1 MNMKSILSV
10 LAVLLISFPASADD
24 NSGASLIAACAHCHG
39 TDGNSSSGQYPSLAR
54 QNKEYIVKQLM
65 DFKTKARTDI
75 QMSPMVGV
83 LTENDARL
91 LAKFYNG
98 ENIVQQRGI
107 DADLAAQGKK
117 LAADLKCASCHQ
129 KNYRGDKEIPRLS
142 RQKRVYLVK
151 QMKDYRDG
159 KRTNDN
165 GVKMPEVKNLS
176 DDQIEVLSHYFAG
189 M

>member
-1 MNMKSILSV
+1 MRSILPV
-10 LAVLLISFPASADD
+10 LATLLLSTPAWADST
-24 NSGASLIAACAHCHG
+24 SGASLIAACAHCHG

-54 QNKEYIVKQLM
+54 QNKEYLVKQLL
-65 DFKTKARTDI
+65 DFKAKTRKDM

-83 LTENDARL
+83 LKEDDVQL
-91 LAKFYNG
+91 LANYYNG
-98 ENIVQQRGI
+98 ENIVRQRGI
-107 DADLAAQGKK
+107 DQDLAAQGKK
-117 LAADLKCASCHQ
+117 LAAELKCAGCHQ
-129 KNYRGDKEIPRLS
+129 KNFRGQKEIPRLS

-165 GVKMPEVKNLS
+165 GVKTPEVKNLT
-176 DDQIEVLSHYFAG
+176 DDQIKVLSHYFAG

>member
-1 MNMKSILSV
+1 MNMKSILSLFAFLIV
-10 LAVLLISFPASADD
+10 STPALADSD
-24 NSGASLIAACAHCHG
+24 SGAALIAACAHCHG

-54 QNKEYIVKQLM
+54 QNKEYLVKQLM
-65 DFKTKARTDI
+65 DFKSKVRTDI

-83 LTENDARL
+83 LTEDDIHW

-98 ENIVQQRGI
+98 ENITRQRGI

-117 LAADLKCASCHQ
+117 LAAELKCASCHQ
-129 KNYRGDKEIPRLS
+129 KNYRGNKEVPRLS

-151 QMKDYRDG
+151 QMEDYRDG

-165 GVKMPEVKNLS
+165 GVKMPEVKNLT
-176 DDQIEVLSHYFAG
+176 DDQIKVLSHYFAG

>member
-1 MNMKSILSV
+1 MRSILCV
-10 LAVLLISFPASADD
+10 LAILLISTPVWADST
-24 NSGASLIAACAHCHG
+24 SGASLIAACAHCHG

-65 DFKTKARTDI
+65 DFKTKVRKDI

-83 LTENDARL
+83 LTEDDVQL
-91 LAKFYNG
+91 LADFYNG
-98 ENIVQQRGI
+98 ENLVRQRGI
-107 DADLAAQGKK
+107 DQDLATEGKK
-117 LAADLKCASCHQ
+117 LAAELNCASCHQ
-129 KNYRGDKEIPRLS
+129 TNYRGQKEVPRLS

-165 GVKMPEVKNLS
+165 GVKKPAVKNLT
-176 DDQIEVLSHYFAG
+176 DDQIKALSHYFAG